1 MLKPFRVRLARINS
15 YFDRSYTQ
23 SYHARLMSGL
33 LPAQIDPI
41 RLADEGARL
50 DGKLPGSELSRLQE
64 LVLSNSRPQQVAVDL
79 QFERT
84 GQGVRRMHGTI
95 RTRVEMA
102 CKRCLQPLTVEVVA
116 QPLFVLLQP
125 GEAEPDDCETL
136 IVEAPLSLVELVED
150 ELLLAMPM
158 SPGHADGQC
167 EVAYP
172 VAASKAPVA
181 EKRANPFAELRGF
194 KGKNQ

>member
-1 MLKPFRVRLARINS
+1 
-15 YFDRSYTQ
+15 
-23 SYHARLMSGL
+23 MSGQ

-50 DGKLPGSELSRLQE
+50 YGTLPGSEMSRLQE
-64 LVLSNSRPQQVAVDL
+64 LVLRNNRPEQVAVDL

-84 GQGVRRMHGTI
+84 RQGVRRMHGTI
-95 RTRVEMA
+95 RTQVEMA
-102 CKRCLQPLTVEVVA
+102 CKRCLQPLKVEVVA
-116 QPLFVLLQP
+116 QPFFVLLQP
-125 GEAEPDDCETL
+125 GEAESEECESL
-136 IVEAPLSLVELVED
+136 VVEAPLSLAELIED

-158 SPGHADGQC
+158 SPGHAEGQC
-167 EVAYP
+167 EVAFP
-172 VAASKAPVA
+172 ITASKVPVA

>member
-1 MLKPFRVRLARINS
+1 
-15 YFDRSYTQ
+15 
-23 SYHARLMSGL
+23 MSGQ
-33 LPAQIDPI
+33 LPEQIDPI

-50 DGKLPGSELSRLQE
+50 YGTLPGSEMSRLQE
-64 LVLSNSRPQQVAVDL
+64 LALPNSRPEPVAVDL

-95 RTRVEMA
+95 RTQVEMA
-102 CKRCLQPLTVEVVA
+102 CKRCLQPLKVEVIA

-125 GEAEPDDCETL
+125 GEAEPEECEAL
-136 IVEAPLSLVELVED
+136 VVEAPLSLTELAED

-158 SPGHADGQC
+158 SPGHAEGQC
-167 EVAYP
+167 EVVFP
-172 VAASKAPVA
+172 VSVGKAPAA
-181 EKRANPFAELRGF
+181 EKRTNPFAELRGF

>member
-1 MLKPFRVRLARINS
+1 
-15 YFDRSYTQ
+15 
-23 SYHARLMSGL
+23 MSGQ

-41 RLADEGARL
+41 RLADEGVRL
-50 DGKLPGSELSRLQE
+50 YGTLPGSEMSRLHE
-64 LVLSNSRPQQVAVDL
+64 LALPNSRPEQVAVDL

-95 RTRVEMA
+95 RTQVVMA
-102 CKRCLQPLTVEVVA
+102 CKRCLKPLTVEVVA
-116 QPLFVLLQP
+116 QSLFVLVQP
-125 GEAEPDDCETL
+125 GEAEPEECESL
-136 IVEAPLSLVELVED
+136 VVEAALSLAELVED

-158 SPGHADGQC
+158 SPGHVEGQC

-172 VAASKAPVA
+172 VTVGKAPVA
-181 EKRANPFAELRGF
+181 EKRTNPFAELRGF

>member
-1 MLKPFRVRLARINS
+1 
-15 YFDRSYTQ
+15 
-23 SYHARLMSGL
+23 MSGQ

-50 DGKLPGSELSRLQE
+50 HGTLPGSEMSRLLG
-64 LVLSNSRPQQVAVDL
+64 LVLPNSRPEPVAVDL

-95 RTRVEMA
+95 RTQVEMA
-102 CKRCLQPLTVEVVA
+102 CKRCLKPLKVEVVA

-125 GEAEPDDCETL
+125 GEAEPEECETL
-136 IVEAPLSLVELVED
+136 VAEAPLSLAELAED

-158 SPGHADGQC
+158 SPGHAEGEC
-167 EVAYP
+167 EVAFP
-172 VAASKAPVA
+172 VAVGKPPVV

>member
-1 MLKPFRVRLARINS
+1 
-15 YFDRSYTQ
+15 
-23 SYHARLMSGL
+23 MSGQ

-50 DGKLPGSELSRLQE
+50 CGTLPGSEMSRLQE
-64 LVLSNSRPQQVAVDL
+64 LVLPNSRPKPVAVDL

-84 GQGVRRMHGTI
+84 AQGARRMHGTI
-95 RTRVEMA
+95 RTQVEMA
-102 CKRCLQPLTVEVVA
+102 CKRCLQPLQVEVVA

-125 GEAEPDDCETL
+125 GEAEPEDCETL
-136 IVEAPLSLVELVED
+136 VVEAPLSLAELAED

-158 SPGHADGQC
+158 SPGHAEGQC
-167 EVAYP
+167 EIAYP
-172 VAASKAPVA
+172 VTVGKAPVT
-181 EKRANPFAELRGF
+181 EKRKNPFAELHGF

>member
-1 MLKPFRVRLARINS
+1 MKPCFVRLALINA

-23 SYHARLMSGL
+23 SYHARLMSGQ

-50 DGKLPGSELSRLQE
+50 YGTLPGSEMSRLQE
-64 LVLSNSRPQQVAVDL
+64 LALPNSRPEQVAVDL
-79 QFERT
+79 QFERA
-84 GQGVRRMHGTI
+84 GQGVRQLHGTI
-95 RTRVEMA
+95 RTQVKMA
-102 CKRCLQPLTVEVVA
+102 CKRCLQPLRVEVVA
-116 QPLFVLLQP
+116 QPFFMLLQP
-125 GEAEPDDCETL
+125 GEAEPEECETL
-136 IVEAPLSLVELVED
+136 VVEAPLSLAELVED

-158 SPGHADGQC
+158 SPGHAEGQC
-167 EVAYP
+167 EVAFP
-172 VAASKAPVA
+172 VTANKAPVA